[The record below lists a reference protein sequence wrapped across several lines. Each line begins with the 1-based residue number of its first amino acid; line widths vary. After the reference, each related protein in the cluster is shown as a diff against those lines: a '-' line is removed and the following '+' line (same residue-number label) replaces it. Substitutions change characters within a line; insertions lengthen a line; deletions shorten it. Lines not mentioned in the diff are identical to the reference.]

1 MNAKFAKFYVALN
14 SPMIE
19 VASVNRDTN
28 RVQTDYPHLYPELK
42 SANDFQEVSATL
54 RENGFIPVKDDF
66 YVFSIDDVREASKGG
81 SDEFKQAFEQSL
93 EL

>member
-42 SANDFQEVSATL
+42 NAKDFQEVTSIL
-54 RENGFIPVKDDF
+54 LENGFIPVKDDF
-66 YVFSIDDVREASKGG
+66 SPFAIPDIREAYKVV